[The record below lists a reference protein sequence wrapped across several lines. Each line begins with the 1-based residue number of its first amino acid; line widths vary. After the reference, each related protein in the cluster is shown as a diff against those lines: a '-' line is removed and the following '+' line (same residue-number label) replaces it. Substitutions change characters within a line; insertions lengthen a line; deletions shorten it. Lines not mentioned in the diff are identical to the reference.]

1 MSTLS
6 SKLILSLVD
15 RVTAPAR
22 GVTAAMNRLTAA
34 QRRNAAQLNRMRGQL
49 IGAAGAGYALARGV
63 SAPIRSAMEFESAM
77 ADVRK
82 VVDFKS
88 PAHFKQ
94 MGKDILDMSTR
105 LPMAASGIAEI
116 VAAAGQAGMQGGEVL
131 QFAEMA
137 AKVGVAFDMSA
148 GQTGE
153 ALAKIKTALQLS
165 VSETSN
171 LADALNHLSNTSA
184 SSAPD
189 LIDYMKRVGAA
200 GLQYG
205 FTADQTA
212 AIGSAMIASG
222 AEANV
227 AATSFRNVGKALAR
241 GASAT
246 KRQRKAYK
254 TLGIDA
260 KKVAK
265 QMQKDATGT
274 LRAVMQR
281 IGELPEHLRAST
293 ISDLFGDE
301 ARAIAPLINN
311 LDLYDNALKSVAQ
324 QANYLGS
331 SQKEYE
337 ARAATTAN
345 NMQLF
350 KNKVEAL
357 SVAIGEA
364 LLPAVNSIMD
374 SIGPYLTTITDLA
387 REHPKLTA
395 AITATAAGL
404 VALRVAAI
412 AAQFSFLWMKGGFLT
427 AGVFGLRGIAAAG
440 KAGAKGIKSLRVA
453 MLGAS
458 MLKAVGGGGGLVTA
472 FAGMAAPIAALK
484 AGAIALGSALAAVT
498 WPIWAII
505 AGVVALGVAV
515 RRYWEPISN
524 FAGGFF
530 SELGSAIQQGVSAIA
545 SAGGKI
551 VSAAGSWAMEKVVDI
566 GRLLGIDEATV
577 RSSIDRAV
585 DVITSFSRIA
595 VERVKQIGSSI
606 GNWFSEIFS
615 VKDYSDA
622 AEREFR
628 EAGRSAARA
637 MIDAVASIPGKIVG
651 IFRGL
656 GSRIAKAIG
665 SINWSA
671 LMPSFVRNYISGGAA
686 ASPIDGA
693 RAAGGNI
700 VGGKTYLVG
709 EYGPELVTPSKSGY
723 VHDSGATASAL
734 GSSTSINVAGSTISI
749 SGLSVDEVVEEAKQ
763 IWGDNLR
770 EELSGVQADIEWAV
784 T

>member
-94 MGKDILDMSTR
+94 MGKDILDMSTK

-205 FTADQTA
+205 FTAEQTA
-212 AIGSAMIASG
+212 ALGSAMIASG

-241 GASAT
+241 GDSAT

-254 TLGIDA
+254 ALGIDA

-301 ARAIAPLINN
+301 ARAIAPLVNN
-311 LDLYDNALKSVAQ
+311 LELYDNALRSVAQ

-387 REHPKLTA
+387 REHPKVTA
-395 AITATAAGL
+395 AIAATAAGL
-404 VALRVAAI
+404 VALRIAAI
-412 AAQFSFLWMKGGFLT
+412 LAQFSFHWMKGGLIGT
-427 AGVFGLRGIAAAG
+427 AILGLRGIGTAGKIGAAG
-440 KAGAKGIKSLRVA
+440 LKSLRRA
-453 MLGAS
+453 MIGAS
-458 MLKAVGGGGGLVTA
+458 MLRAVGGGGGLVAA
-472 FAGMAAPIAALK
+472 FAGMAAPIATLK
-484 AGAIALGSALAAVT
+484 AGAIALGSALAAVS
-498 WPIWAII
+498 WPIWVVI
-505 AGVVALGVAV
+505 AGIAALGVAV
-515 RRYWEPISN
+515 HRYWEPISN
-524 FAGGFF
+524 FASGFL
-530 SELGSAIQQGVSAIA
+530 SELGSTIRQGVSEIA
-545 SAGGKI
+545 SAGRKI
-551 VSAAGSWAMEKVVDI
+551 ASAAGSWAIEKAVDI
-566 GRLLGIDEATV
+566 GRLLGIDESTV
-577 RSSIDRAV
+577 RSTVDKAV
-585 DVITSFSRIA
+585 GLITRFSRA
-595 VERVKQIGSSI
+595 ALERVKQIGSSV
-606 GNWFSEIFS
+606 GNWVAEIFS
-615 VKDYSDA
+615 VKDYSNA
-622 AEREFR
+622 AEKEFR
-628 EAGRSAARA
+628 EAGRAAARA
-637 MIDAVASIPGKIVG
+637 MIDAIASIPGKIVSM
-651 IFRGL
+651 FRGL
-656 GSRIAKAIG
+656 GSKIAAAIG
-665 SINWSA
+665 KIRLSSILPQS
-671 LMPSFVRNYISGGAA
+671 LSKYFSGAP
-686 ASPIDGA
+686 ASPIEGA
-693 RAAGGNI
+693 KAAGGNI
-700 VGGKTYLVG
+700 VAGKTYLVG

-723 VHDSGATASAL
+723 VHDAGATASAL
-734 GSSTSINVAGSTISI
+734 GSSSGSPIYVSMTNNFNLEGQQSPREVAAHIT
-749 SGLSVDEVVEEAKQ
+749 EELNEA
-763 IWGDNLR
+763 
-770 EELSGVQADIEWAV
+770 LSGVQADIEWSL